1 MIESDT
7 CTVTGLYSYVDGII
21 KKSVILTGV
30 DTNITPAR
38 TPKRKTISPPSM
50 HQVARAHKFQKCGD
64 TGSPTLRIGKCMKK
78 NTTPP
83 ARGEMYS
90 PAVGRVKKSTR
101 KVLRAKRTYT
111 PDHRQT
117 LITSVFTPRRH
128 DISNGE

>member
-1 MIESDT
+1 MLTNSLERAAQIDMVAPVNEVFMINGTEMPELQAEKGDTLIESDT

-64 TGSPTLRIGKCMKK
+64 TASPTLRI
-78 NTTPP
+78 
-83 ARGEMYS
+83 
-90 PAVGRVKKSTR
+90 
-101 KVLRAKRTYT
+101 
-111 PDHRQT
+111 
-117 LITSVFTPRRH
+117 
-128 DISNGE
+128 